1 MKTLKITEETHNELK
16 IYCVINKIKM
26 NEFVEKMI
34 KKILKEKE
42 NKNI

>member
-26 NEFVEKMI
+26 NDFVEQMI
-34 KKILKEKE
+34 KKSLIEKD
-42 NKNI
+42 KK